1 MNIKKII
8 GDYELFLDKI
18 FLNMKDV
25 GFDLADFSEL
35 DHIAFRTE
43 TLERYEEVKRLVI
56 PFADSW
62 TESIFNTRLIAVL
75 KMKAPFQRNGFIVPV
90 LELLAPKEGKPFKE
104 GLEHAEFVIN
114 MSFDDFFKKYQKIK
128 FNFAYFD
135 REVNREL
142 LLSFSDCGVKFHEQ
156 GVLEVRGM

>member
-1 MNIKKII
+1 MDIKTII

-18 FLNMKDV
+18 FLNIKGA

-43 TLERYEEVKRLVI
+43 TIERYEEVKKDVI
-56 PFADSW
+56 PFTDSW
-62 TESIFNTRLIAVL
+62 TESMFNTRLITIL
-75 KMKAPFQRNGFIVPV
+75 KMTEPFQGNGFIVPA
-90 LELLAPKEGKPFKE
+90 LELLAPKEGKPFKG

-114 MSFDDFFKKYQKIK
+114 MSFDDFLKKYQKIK